1 MNDVLKSF
9 LMYFVVTSVIFS
21 SAYLFRQDSVLSVVV
36 PIFLSIILLV
46 PIYIWQRNYAEK
58 EKLSEEV
65 DGRERSIIVFWIL
78 ILLILA
84 LIVRVPSVL
93 LFGEPYEKTPLI
105 YLIVLTMIV
114 IEKTDVVAFGFKS
127 QNIGKSF
134 LSGLIFYLV
143 FAGSMLSIQYSLV
156 YAFTGHAM
164 VESFDI
170 LFFLLAM
177 PFHMLCVGISEEG
190 LFRGYMQTHLEKVF
204 TVRKAIL
211 IQAVLFGIWHF
222 VWNLYPLNVWGMIE
236 YVLSSLFWGLVVGYF
251 YSKARSL
258 VPVVLIHGL
267 WNSVIL
273 GIITNETA
281 FKALETTPILD
292 QVAVMLLP
300 SILSGILAFIF
311 IKYLVKRL
319 D

>member
-1 MNDVLKSF
+1 
-9 LMYFVVTSVIFS
+9 
-21 SAYLFRQDSVLSVVV
+21 V
-36 PIFLSIILLV
+36 PIFLSIVLLV

-65 DGRERSIIVFWIL
+65 DGRERSVIVFWIF

-114 IEKTDVVAFGFKS
+114 IEKTNVVAFGFKS
-127 QNIGKSF
+127 QNIGKSL

-156 YAFTGHAM
+156 YAFTGHAT

-177 PFHMLCVGISEEG
+177 PFHTLCVGISEEG
-190 LFRGYMQTHLEKVF
+190 LFRGYMQTHLEKVS
-204 TVRKAIL
+204 TVGKAVL

-222 VWNLYPLNVWGMIE
+222 VWNLYPLNVWGMTE

-267 WNSVIL
+267 WNS
-273 GIITNETA
+273 
-281 FKALETTPILD
+281 D
-292 QVAVMLLP
+292 
-300 SILSGILAFIF
+300 
-311 IKYLVKRL
+311 
-319 D
+319 

>member
-1 MNDVLKSF
+1 MNGVLKSF
-9 LMYFVVTSVIFS
+9 LVYFVVTSVIFA
-21 SAYLFRQDSVLSVVV
+21 SAYLLRQDSVLSRVM
-36 PIFLSIILLV
+36 PIFLSIILLA
-46 PIYIWQRNYAEK
+46 PLYIWQRNYAEK
-58 EKLSEEV
+58 EKLSEGV
-65 DGRERSIIVFWIL
+65 DGRGRSVIVFWIFVL
-78 ILLILA
+78 FLLA
-84 LIVRVPSVL
+84 LVVRVPSVL
-93 LFGEPYEKTPLI
+93 LFDEPYEKTPLI

-114 IEKTDVVAFGFKS
+114 IEKTNVVAFGFKS
-127 QNIGKSF
+127 QNIGKS
-134 LSGLIFYLV
+134 LLRGLLFYLV

-156 YAFTGHAM
+156 YAFTGYAT

-170 LFFLLAM
+170 LFFLLGM
-177 PFHMLCVGISEEG
+177 PFHTLCVGISEEG

-204 TVRKAIL
+204 TSRKAIL
-211 IQAVLFGIWHF
+211 IQAILFGIWHF
-222 VWNLYPLNVWGMIE
+222 VWNLYPFNVWGMTE

-258 VPVVLIHGL
+258 VPVVFIHGL

-281 FKALETTPILD
+281 FKALETTPILN
-292 QVAVMLLP
+292 QVAVMLVP
-300 SILSGILAFIF
+300 SILSGLLAFVF